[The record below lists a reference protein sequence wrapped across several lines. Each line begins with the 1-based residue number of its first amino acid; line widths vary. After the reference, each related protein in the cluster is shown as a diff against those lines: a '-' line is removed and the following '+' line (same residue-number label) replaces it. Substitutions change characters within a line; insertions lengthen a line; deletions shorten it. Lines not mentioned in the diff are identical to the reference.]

1 MSFIVFKRS
10 SQCHSKMTKLA
21 LDLVFSLSKMSDLV
35 SKTPKTALKLS
46 YHGQIWGR
54 LFPVS
59 RNETGKIVTL
69 SGSWNHNI
77 MDCFWKSDLVFESD
91 MENPIL
97 TVFDETG
104 SKNDETGIKNWWN
117 WDKM

>member
-1 MSFIVFKRS
+1 
-10 SQCHSKMTKLA
+10 
-21 LDLVFSLSKMSDLV
+21 MSDLV

-46 YHGQIWGR
+46 EHGQIWGT

-69 SGSWNHNI
+69 SESWNHKYKGL
-77 MDCFWKSDLVFESD
+77 FFENAKD
-91 MENPIL
+91 NPNL

-104 SKNDETGIKNWWN
+104 SKYDETGIQNWSN